1 MFFKF
6 VIMKVKSRIYVNH
19 NLMFDNGAVQF
30 QNGVAEISKEI
41 WKEICDKKFPNIY
54 KEGDEPEYRTK
65 FEDSI
70 CNEVKEN
77 YKEYE
82 DEIARL
88 KGIIE
93 TQKITISQKDKEI
106 ENWKS
111 VVEGMKNSKKES
123 ENNNFKIEEES
134 KDENNQDVDGE
145 LLRDL
150 KSMKKDELIS
160 VAKSEDG
167 GQYTDEDLE
176 GKNKDEIITMG
187 QLTFTIKYKKNSGLV
202 FSVAEIW
209 AMYLFGIKIDGGQGT
224 SFSNESIRKYIEMAQ
239 KQVEK
244 WFNLRFC
251 KQLVDQTLPY
261 YRQDYWQ
268 EFPILLTNYPV
279 REPLSMIGMLNKM
292 EQIIYPQGWLFCE
305 YDTAMGQG
313 KRRISVV
320 PTGSSTTQ
328 GNAQVILTGITSQ
341 VGMQR
346 FDNIPDYWRI
356 QYITGWDIDDLP
368 MDLLNIVGMLATF
381 GPLNV
386 AGDLVI
392 GAGIANQ
399 SLSID
404 GLSQSI
410 GTTSSAE
417 NAAYSARIKSYQTEI
432 KETVGRIK
440 LVYDQ
445 PKFRVF

>member
-70 CNEVKEN
+70 YNEVKEN

-176 GKNKDEIITMG
+176 GKNKDEIITMI
-187 QLTFTIKYKKNSGLV
+187 LSKIK
-202 FSVAEIW
+202 
-209 AMYLFGIKIDGGQGT
+209 
-224 SFSNESIRKYIEMAQ
+224 
-239 KQVEK
+239 
-244 WFNLRFC
+244 
-251 KQLVDQTLPY
+251 
-261 YRQDYWQ
+261 
-268 EFPILLTNYPV
+268 
-279 REPLSMIGMLNKM
+279 
-292 EQIIYPQGWLFCE
+292 
-305 YDTAMGQG
+305 
-313 KRRISVV
+313 
-320 PTGSSTTQ
+320 
-328 GNAQVILTGITSQ
+328 
-341 VGMQR
+341 
-346 FDNIPDYWRI
+346 
-356 QYITGWDIDDLP
+356 
-368 MDLLNIVGMLATF
+368 
-381 GPLNV
+381 
-386 AGDLVI
+386 
-392 GAGIANQ
+392 
-399 SLSID
+399 
-404 GLSQSI
+404 
-410 GTTSSAE
+410 
-417 NAAYSARIKSYQTEI
+417 
-432 KETVGRIK
+432 
-440 LVYDQ
+440 
-445 PKFRVF
+445 